1 MKWEGMF
8 LGRIFFKSILFVF
21 LCGIV
26 VFSIFQI
33 IFVWSVSTG
42 LGRDDIVGFSDNKY
56 VIGRPPVS
64 YNLYKKDSGETI
76 LDNVI
81 GYKKGKTKSYIR
93 NEIEF
98 VVINE
103 TKGSYE
109 LYEIEKASEK
119 DIERLKEMKKLEQ
132 KRLSER

>member
-8 LGRIFFKSILFVF
+8 LGRILFKLILFLF
-21 LCGIV
+21 LCGTV

-33 IFVWSVSTG
+33 IFVCSVSTG

-76 LDNVI
+76 LDNVV
-81 GYKKGKTKSYIR
+81 GYKKGKTKSYVR

-98 VVINE
+98 AVINE
-103 TKGSYE
+103 IKGSYE
-109 LYEIEKASEK
+109 LYKIENASEK
-119 DIERLKEMKKLEQ
+119 DIERLKEMKKLE
-132 KRLSER
+132 

>member
-8 LGRIFFKSILFVF
+8 LGRILFKLILFLF
-21 LCGIV
+21 LCGTV

-56 VIGRPPVS
+56 AIGRPPVS

-76 LDNVI
+76 LDNVV
-81 GYKKGKTKSYIR
+81 GYKKGKTKSYVW

-98 VVINE
+98 AVINE
-103 TKGSYE
+103 IKGSYE
-109 LYEIEKASEK
+109 LYKIENASEK
-119 DIERLKEMKKLEQ
+119 DIERLKEMKK
-132 KRLSER
+132 

>member
-1 MKWEGMF
+1 MKWEGII
-8 LGRIFFKSILFVF
+8 LGRIFLKLFFKSILFVS

-33 IFVWSVSTG
+33 IFVWNVSTG

-109 LYEIEKASEK
+109 LYKIEKASEK
-119 DIERLKEMKKLEQ
+119 DIEWLKEMKNLE
-132 KRLSER
+132 

>member
-1 MKWEGMF
+1 MF
-8 LGRIFFKSILFVF
+8 LDRIFLKLFFKSILFVF
-21 LCGIV
+21 LCGIG

-81 GYKKGKTKSYIR
+81 GYKKGTTKSYIR

-103 TKGSYE
+103 TQGSYE
-109 LYEIEKASEK
+109 LYKIEKASEK
-119 DIERLKEMKKLEQ
+119 DIERLKEMKRLE
-132 KRLSER
+132 

>member
-1 MKWEGMF
+1 M
-8 LGRIFFKSILFVF
+8 GRIFLKLFFKSILFVS

-33 IFVWSVSTG
+33 IFVWNVSTG

-109 LYEIEKASEK
+109 LYKIEKASEK
-119 DIERLKEMKKLEQ
+119 DIEWLKEMKNLE
-132 KRLSER
+132 

>member
-1 MKWEGMF
+1 M
-8 LGRIFFKSILFVF
+8 GRISLKLFFKSILFF
-21 LCGIV
+21 FICGIV

-64 YNLYKKDSGETI
+64 YNLYKKDSGKTI

-81 GYKKGKTKSYIR
+81 GYKKGKTKSYVR
-93 NEIEF
+93 NEVEF
-98 VVINE
+98 VVIDE
-103 TKGSYE
+103 IKGSYE
-109 LYEIEKASEK
+109 LYKIENASEQE
-119 DIERLKEMKKLEQ
+119 IAWLKEMKKLE
-132 KRLSER
+132 

>member
-1 MKWEGMF
+1 M
-8 LGRIFFKSILFVF
+8 GRIPLKILKKLIVFFF

-26 VFSIFQI
+26 AYSIFQI

-64 YNLYKKDSGETI
+64 YNLYKKDSGGTI

-81 GYKKGKTKSYIR
+81 GYKKGKTKSYVR
-93 NEIEF
+93 NEVEF
-98 VVINE
+98 VVIDE
-103 TKGSYE
+103 IKGSYE
-109 LYEIEKASEK
+109 LYKIENASEK
-119 DIERLKEMKKLEQ
+119 DIERLKEMKKLE
-132 KRLSER
+132 

>member
-1 MKWEGMF
+1 M
-8 LGRIFFKSILFVF
+8 
-21 LCGIV
+21 
-26 VFSIFQI
+26 
-33 IFVWSVSTG
+33 FVWSVSAG

-81 GYKKGKTKSYIR
+81 GYKKGKRKNKSYVR

-98 VVINE
+98 AVINE
-103 TKGSYE
+103 IKGSYE
-109 LYEIEKASEK
+109 LYKIENASEK
-119 DIERLKEMKKLEQ
+119 DIEQLKEIKEIRIKETI
-132 KRLSER
+132 

>member
-1 MKWEGMF
+1 MKWEGIF
-8 LGRIFFKSILFVF
+8 LGRISLKLFFKSILFF
-21 LCGIV
+21 FICGIV

-64 YNLYKKDSGETI
+64 YNLYKKDSGKTI

-81 GYKKGKTKSYIR
+81 GYKKGKTKSYVR
-93 NEIEF
+93 NEVEF
-98 VVINE
+98 VVIDE
-103 TKGSYE
+103 IKGSYE
-109 LYEIEKASEK
+109 LYKIENASEK
-119 DIERLKEMKKLEQ
+119 EIAWLKEMKKL
-132 KRLSER
+132 K

>member
-1 MKWEGMF
+1 M
-8 LGRIFFKSILFVF
+8 
-21 LCGIV
+21 
-26 VFSIFQI
+26 
-33 IFVWSVSTG
+33 FVWSVSAG

-81 GYKKGKTKSYIR
+81 LYKKGKNKSYVR

-98 VVINE
+98 AVINE
-103 TKGSYE
+103 IKGSYE
-109 LYEIEKASEK
+109 LYKIENASEK
-119 DIERLKEMKKLEQ
+119 DIEQLKEIKKLE
-132 KRLSER
+132 

>member
-1 MKWEGMF
+1 MF
-8 LGRIFFKSILFVF
+8 ILY
-21 LCGIV
+21 
-26 VFSIFQI
+26 FQI
-33 IFVWSVSTG
+33 IFVWSVSGG

-64 YNLYKKDSGETI
+64 YNLYKKDSGKTI

-81 GYKKGKTKSYIR
+81 GYKKGKTKSYVR

-103 TKGSYE
+103 IKGSYE
-109 LYEIEKASEK
+109 LYKNRKGFRKGFRTAKRNEEIR
-119 DIERLKEMKKLEQ
+119 IKETI
-132 KRLSER
+132 

>member
-1 MKWEGMF
+1 MD
-8 LGRIFFKSILFVF
+8 RIPLKILKKSILFFF

-26 VFSIFQI
+26 VYSIFQI
-33 IFVWSVSTG
+33 IFVWSVSIG

-81 GYKKGKTKSYIR
+81 GYKKEKTKSYVR
-93 NEIEF
+93 NEVEF
-98 VVINE
+98 VVIDE
-103 TKGSYE
+103 IKGSYE
-109 LYEIEKASEK
+109 LYKIENASEK
-119 DIERLKEMKKLEQ
+119 EIARLKEMKKLE
-132 KRLSER
+132 

>member
-1 MKWEGMF
+1 MF
-8 LGRIFFKSILFVF
+8 LSRIFLKLFFKSILFVF

-64 YNLYKKDSGETI
+64 YNLYKKDIGETI

-109 LYEIEKASEK
+109 LYEIEKASKK
-119 DIERLKEMKKLEQ
+119 DIERLKEMKKLE
-132 KRLSER
+132 

>member
-8 LGRIFFKSILFVF
+8 LDRIFLKLFFKSILFVF

-26 VFSIFQI
+26 VFSILQI
-33 IFVWSVSTG
+33 IFVRSVSTG
-42 LGRDDIVGFSDNKY
+42 LGKDDIVGFSDNKY

-109 LYEIEKASEK
+109 LYEIEKASKK
-119 DIERLKEMKKLEQ
+119 DIERLKEMKKLE
-132 KRLSER
+132 